1 MKIHGRCDTVME
13 IVMNLLGINVPQ
25 YDRKKDPL
33 FIHCSDL
40 NEEEFHTTTQP
51 ILRLNVAQDIGAS
64 MVDKSNVLTSEIND
78 SKYKVEDESKD
89 RFLSQSL
96 TKREH
101 TEVKVDDNL
110 ALECNKESRLNT
122 YTFSLKSECGTDETE
137 MVDTGYMKNERTD
150 YSQTTPFDCDIFCNS
165 INKPNSTNYHK
176 ISSITDPKHVMD
188 QENESSLSLDEI
200 TQYSKPKGEDHNF
213 RSNNI
218 FPNGYDSF
226 LAYYQI
232 TNAILLQNPLL
243 TYQDMY
249 FYPYQ
254 SGLLYSGFHSI
265 INQLPVMS
273 NGDSTGL
280 DVEAATT
287 PTYIEQ
293 SSDQC
298 KFCSTHYK
306 SVICL
311 FYSKVSVSRSEVLI
325 MQSNHLVSFLLVACI
340 LGFLSFV
347 A

>member
-1 MKIHGRCDTVME
+1 ME

-33 FIHCSDL
+33 FSHCSDL

-51 ILRLNVAQDIGAS
+51 ILRP
-64 MVDKSNVLTSEIND
+64 NVLTSEISD
-78 SKYKVEDESKD
+78 SKYYKVEDESKEG
-89 RFLSQSL
+89 FPSESL
-96 TKREH
+96 AKRDD
-101 TEVKVDDNL
+101 TEVKVDANL
-110 ALECNKESRLNT
+110 LLDCNKESILKT
-122 YTFSLKSECGTDETE
+122 YTFAVKSECVTDETE

-150 YSQTTPFDCDIFCNS
+150 YLQTTPFDCDIFCNS

-188 QENESSLSLDEI
+188 QANESTLSLDQI
-200 TQYSKPKGEDHNF
+200 KHYSKPKGDHNF
-213 RSNNI
+213 RSNDI

-265 INQLPVMS
+265 INQLPIMS
-273 NGDSTGL
+273 NGHSTGL
-280 DVEAATT
+280 DVNGATT
-287 PTYIEQ
+287 PTYVEP

-298 KFCSTHYK
+298 KFCSTQYK

-311 FYSKVSVSRSEVLI
+311 FYCKVSVFRFMAILL
-325 MQSNHLVSFLLVACI
+325 QSIPF
-340 LGFLSFV
+340 FT
-347 A
+347 